1 MARTKL
7 SNVRSFITLLSE
19 KGLTSSINISTNSL
33 GEKSKIKLSGVSYFF
48 ENTSKN
54 LEINVEL
61 VLVIISKA
69 KAQ

>member
-19 KGLTSSINISTNSL
+19 KGLTFSINISTNSL

-48 ENTSKN
+48 ENTRKN
-54 LEINVEL
+54 LEINVVL